1 MVLYDRAIWVLYVN
15 FVSWNLGH
23 VAAWDSSRACLA
35 LSKNTYCAILSSKP
49 YNPVTVQAFCSK
61 SGRTSPTVFSKNID
75 LADQPIKQ
83 ASWSCGPARFFEM
96 SAKNCI
102 FPSVQ
107 QGQVVMSVPVS

>member
-15 FVSWNLGH
+15 FVSWNLDQLA
-23 VAAWDSSRACLA
+23 VWDSSRVCLV
-35 LSKNTYCAILSSKP
+35 LSKNKYCTILTSKP
-49 YNPVTVQAFCSK
+49 YNPVAVQGFCSE
-61 SGRTSPTVFSKNID
+61 SGRTSPTVFRKDID
-75 LADQPIKQ
+75 IADHPIKQ
-83 ASWSCGPARFFEM
+83 ASWGCGPARFFGM

>member
-15 FVSWNLGH
+15 FVSWNLDH

-49 YNPVTVQAFCSK
+49 YNPVTVQEFCSK
-61 SGRTSPTVFSKNID
+61 SGRTSPTVFRKNID

-83 ASWSCGPARFFEM
+83 AGT
-96 SAKNCI
+96 
-102 FPSVQ
+102 
-107 QGQVVMSVPVS
+107 VVLRDFLGCRQKTAFSLRYNKGR